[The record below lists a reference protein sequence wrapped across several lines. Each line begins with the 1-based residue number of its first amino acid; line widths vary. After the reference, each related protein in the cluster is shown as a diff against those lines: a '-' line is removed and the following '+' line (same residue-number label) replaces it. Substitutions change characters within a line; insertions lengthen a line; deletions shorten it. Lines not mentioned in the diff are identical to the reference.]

1 MRACFDFLRQKTGV
15 GGTPP
20 FRPLPMLRPCLVIII
35 FVVNNLQFLSFI
47 PCADVNAKDT
57 FGKTPLHNAI
67 LGKHVTIVELLL
79 KSGADVKCLDERGDT
94 PLHNAVRVDSE
105 AIVVVSF

>member
-1 MRACFDFLRQKTGV
+1 MGY
-15 GGTPP
+15 TPP
-20 FRPLPMLRPCLVIII
+20 PAPPHATALPRYHHYRH
-35 FVVNNLQFLSFI
+35 NYRHHSFI
-47 PCADVNAKDT
+47 RHNYRHHYRSFPCADVNAKDT

-67 LGKHVTIVELLL
+67 LGKHVTIVDLLL

>member
-1 MRACFDFLRQKTGV
+1 M

-20 FRPLPMLRPCLVIII
+20 FRPLPMLRPCLVMII
-35 FVVNNLQFLSFI
+35 FVMSNLQFLLFI

>member
-1 MRACFDFLRQKTGV
+1 MFWLFEAKNWGWCT
-15 GGTPP
+15 
-20 FRPLPMLRPCLVIII
+20 LRPAPPHATALPRRHHYHHKW
-35 FVVNNLQFLSFI
+35 FYHSF

>member
-1 MRACFDFLRQKTGV
+1 MFWLLRQKNWRW
-15 GGTPP
+15 GTRPP
-20 FRPLPMLRPCLVIII
+20 FPPFQLHLVTIII
-35 FVVNNLQFLSFI
+35 IISDSQFLSFI
-47 PCADVNAKDT
+47 PSSDVNAKDT

-67 LGKHVTIVELLL
+67 LGKHVTIVDLLL

-94 PLHNAVRVDSE
+94 PLHNAVRVNSE

>member
-1 MRACFDFLRQKTGV
+1 
-15 GGTPP
+15 
-20 FRPLPMLRPCLVIII
+20 MLRPCLVMII
-35 FVVNNLQFLSFI
+35 FVMSNLQFLSFI

-67 LGKHVTIVELLL
+67 LAKHVTIVELLL